1 MSGRYTQ
8 RHARRLFDVRING
21 LVRDVG
27 QLTEVGTALERLL
40 WRLLVIVVVGT
51 VILAVLTGR
60 VPTAFTGLLLLLMRR
75 SR

>member
-1 MSGRYTQ
+1 M
-8 RHARRLFDVRING
+8 
-21 LVRDVG
+21 
-27 QLTEVGTALERLL
+27 GTALERLL